1 MINPIYT
8 RSQFAFN
15 NPNPNSVNITSNTIC
30 GNSIF
35 TDGKSTLSRLPVED
49 NNIIPSTM
57 ARVTNP
63 SAIRNILMLLFFKYA
78 KIDTSPR
85 KTAIFKLTI

>member
-1 MINPIYT
+1 M
-8 RSQFAFN
+8 
-15 NPNPNSVNITSNTIC
+15 C

-35 TDGKSTLSRLPVED
+35 TDGKITLPRLPVED
-49 NNIIPSTM
+49 RSIIPSTI

-63 SAIRNILMLLFFKYA
+63 SAIKNILMLLFFKYA

-85 KTAIFKLTI
+85 KIEIFKLTI